1 MYSAAKSKL
10 PKVISKVDVICDF
23 LEVYIHAILYYRK
36 VYPQLLF
43 EDRSAYGIPVKSSRH
58 PELNAYILDVVMA
71 IKTEFEKENSPG
83 DVLIDILDS
92 EGDSIESFVL
102 ELSMQSG
109 DYEPGHDIELR
120 SALIRMSTLDPAP
133 DLPNGKCFCSN

>member
-10 PKVISKVDVICDF
+10 PK
-23 LEVYIHAILYYRK
+23 
-36 VYPQLLF
+36 QLLF

>member
-1 MYSAAKSKL
+1 
-10 PKVISKVDVICDF
+10 C
-23 LEVYIHAILYYRK
+23 IH
-36 VYPQLLF
+36 
-43 EDRSAYGIPVKSSRH
+43 
-58 PELNAYILDVVMA
+58 
-71 IKTEFEKENSPG
+71 
-83 DVLIDILDS
+83 